1 MPPAEPGTYVLL
13 LRCSSTRAVRVGRL
27 GTLRL
32 RPGWYVYVGSAFG
45 PGGLRA
51 RIDHHRQ
58 RAQRPHWHIDY
69 LRRYTRLES
78 VWYACD
84 VRQEHVWAAMI
95 AAMPVAA
102 LVLQGFGSS
111 DCRCAT
117 HLYWFGEL
125 PATALGRILGKKTAV
140 VSEGCAT

>member
-1 MPPAEPGTYVLL
+1 MPPTEPGTYVLL

-32 RPGWYVYVGSAFG
+32 RPGCYVYIGSAYG
-45 PGGLRA
+45 PGGLLA
-51 RIDHHRQ
+51 RIGHHRH

-84 VRQEHVWAAMI
+84 VRQEHVWAAKI
-95 AAMPVAA
+95 AAMPGVS
-102 LVLQGFGSS
+102 LSLF
-111 DCRCAT
+111 
-117 HLYWFGEL
+117 EL
-125 PATALGRILGKKTAV
+125 PTFSFLRFRLRLTLGQMSV
-140 VSEGCAT
+140 